1 MIKYN
6 ENLGINEYIFATDK
20 IAQAYFDSENH
31 YQPHIGLLET
41 MWLFYSLCVTETKY
55 DKDINAKLDELEKA
69 REEQKQNPKSVTN
82 DAPVFDLVIYQNLFS
97 DDEFA
102 KDFNDVVTSYKK
114 PNYGL
119 TFGSAF
125 RSAMEIV
132 KTKRN
137 SVNSLEYTITKIL
150 TELADKFE
158 NLISPEKVEEL
169 TDIAKRIQSGE
180 TNAEAIVSAYGKQVG
195 LLDFKQG
202 D

>member
-20 IAQAYFDSENH
+20 IAQVYFDGDNQ

-55 DKDINAKLDELEKA
+55 DKDINAKLEELEKA
-69 REEQKQNPKSVTN
+69 RKEQKQNPDNKN
-82 DAPVFDLVIYQNLFS
+82 KPMFDLTIYQDLFS
-97 DDEFA
+97 DDEFV
-102 KDFNDVVTSYKK
+102 KEFNNVVTSYKK

-158 NLISPEKVEEL
+158 NLISPDKIEEL
-169 TDIAKRIQSGE
+169 TDIAKRIQTGE
-180 TNAEAIVSAYGKQVG
+180 TAAKAVVQAYGEEVG

>member
-20 IAQAYFDSENH
+20 IAQVYFDSDNQ

-55 DKDINAKLDELEKA
+55 DKDINTKLDEMEKA
-69 REEQKQNPKSVTN
+69 RKEQNTDNSKQM
-82 DAPVFDLVIYQNLFS
+82 FDLTIYQDLFS
-97 DDEFA
+97 DDEFI
-102 KDFNDVVTSYKK
+102 KEFNNVVTSYKK

-158 NLISPEKVEEL
+158 NLISPDKIEEL

-180 TNAEAIVSAYGKQVG
+180 TAAKAVVQVYGEEVG

>member
-6 ENLGINEYIFATDK
+6 EKLGINEYIFATDK
-20 IAQAYFDSENH
+20 IAQVYFDGDNQ

-55 DKDINAKLDELEKA
+55 DKDINVKLDEMDKA
-69 REEQKQNPKSVTN
+69 RKEQKSDDNKQI
-82 DAPVFDLVIYQNLFS
+82 FDLTIYQDLFS
-97 DDEFA
+97 DGEFVEE
-102 KDFNDVVTSYKK
+102 FNNVVTSYKK

-137 SVNSLEYTITKIL
+137 SVNSLEYTIAKIL

-158 NLISPEKVEEL
+158 NLISPDKIEEL
-169 TDIAKRIQSGE
+169 TDIAKRIQTGE
-180 TNAEAIVSAYGKQVG
+180 TAADAVVQAYGKQVG

>member
-20 IAQAYFDSENH
+20 IAQVYFDGDNQ

-55 DKDINAKLDELEKA
+55 DKDINTKLDEMEKA
-69 REEQKQNPKSVTN
+69 RKEQNTDNSKQM
-82 DAPVFDLVIYQNLFS
+82 FDLTIYQDLFS
-97 DDEFA
+97 DDEFI
-102 KDFNDVVTSYKK
+102 KEFNNVVTSYKK

-158 NLISPEKVEEL
+158 NLISPDKIEEL
-169 TDIAKRIQSGE
+169 TDIAKRIQTGE
-180 TNAEAIVSAYGKQVG
+180 TAADAVVQAYGKQVG

>member
-20 IAQAYFDSENH
+20 IAQVYFDGDNQ

-55 DKDINAKLDELEKA
+55 DNDINAKLDEMEKA
-69 REEQKQNPKSVTN
+69 RKEKNTDDNKQM
-82 DAPVFDLVIYQNLFS
+82 FDLTIYQDLFS
-97 DDEFA
+97 DDEFV
-102 KDFNDVVTSYKK
+102 KEFNNVVTSYKK

-158 NLISPEKVEEL
+158 NLISPDKIEEL
-169 TDIAKRIQSGE
+169 TDIAKRIQTGE
-180 TNAEAIVSAYGKQVG
+180 TAADAVVQAYGKQVG

>member
-20 IAQAYFDSENH
+20 IAQVYFDGDNQ

-55 DKDINAKLDELEKA
+55 DKDINAKLDEMEKA
-69 REEQKQNPKSVTN
+69 RKEKNTDDNKQM
-82 DAPVFDLVIYQNLFS
+82 FDLAIYQDLFS
-97 DDEFA
+97 DDEFV
-102 KDFNDVVTSYKK
+102 KEFNNVVTSYKK

-158 NLISPEKVEEL
+158 NLISPDKIEEL
-169 TDIAKRIQSGE
+169 TDIAKRIQTGE
-180 TNAEAIVSAYGKQVG
+180 TAADAVVQAYGKQVG

>member
-20 IAQAYFDSENH
+20 IAQVYFDGDNQ

-55 DKDINAKLDELEKA
+55 DKDINAKLDEMEKA
-69 REEQKQNPKSVTN
+69 RKEKNTDDNKQM
-82 DAPVFDLVIYQNLFS
+82 FDLTIYQDLFS
-97 DDEFA
+97 DDEFV
-102 KDFNDVVTSYKK
+102 KEFNNVVTSYKK

-158 NLISPEKVEEL
+158 NLISPDKIEEL
-169 TDIAKRIQSGE
+169 TDIAKRIQTGE
-180 TNAEAIVSAYGKQVG
+180 TAAKAVVQAYGEEVG

>member
-20 IAQAYFDSENH
+20 IAQVYFDGDNQ

-55 DKDINAKLDELEKA
+55 DKKIKTKLDELEKA
-69 REEQKQNPKSVTN
+69 RKEQNSDDNNKQM
-82 DAPVFDLVIYQNLFS
+82 FDLTIYQDLFS
-97 DDEFA
+97 DDEFIRE
-102 KDFNDVVTSYKK
+102 FNNVVTSYKK

-158 NLISPEKVEEL
+158 NLISPDKIEEL
-169 TDIAKRIQSGE
+169 TDIAKRIQTGE
-180 TNAEAIVSAYGKQVG
+180 TAADAVVQAYGKQVG

>member
-1 MIKYN
+1 
-6 ENLGINEYIFATDK
+6 
-20 IAQAYFDSENH
+20 
-31 YQPHIGLLET
+31 

-55 DKDINAKLDELEKA
+55 DKDINTKLDEMEKA
-69 REEQKQNPKSVTN
+69 RKEQNTDNSKQM
-82 DAPVFDLVIYQNLFS
+82 FDLTIYQDLFS
-97 DDEFA
+97 DDEFV
-102 KDFNDVVTSYKK
+102 KEFNNVVTSYKK

-158 NLISPEKVEEL
+158 NLISPDKIEEL
-169 TDIAKRIQSGE
+169 TDIAKRIQTGE
-180 TNAEAIVSAYGKQVG
+180 TATDAVVQAYGKQVG

>member
-20 IAQAYFDSENH
+20 IAQVYFDGDNQ

-55 DKDINAKLDELEKA
+55 DKDINAKLDEMEKA
-69 REEQKQNPKSVTN
+69 RKEQNPDDKKQM
-82 DAPVFDLVIYQNLFS
+82 FDLTIYQDLFS
-97 DDEFA
+97 DDEFV
-102 KDFNDVVTSYKK
+102 KEFNNVVTSYKK

-158 NLISPEKVEEL
+158 NLISPDKIEEL

-180 TNAEAIVSAYGKQVG
+180 TAAKAVVQAYGEEVG

>member
-20 IAQAYFDSENH
+20 IAQVYFDSDNQ

-55 DKDINAKLDELEKA
+55 DKDINAKLDEMEKA
-69 REEQKQNPKSVTN
+69 RKEKNTDDNKQM
-82 DAPVFDLVIYQNLFS
+82 FDLTIYQDLFS
-97 DDEFA
+97 DDEFV
-102 KDFNDVVTSYKK
+102 KEFNNVVTSYKK

-158 NLISPEKVEEL
+158 NLISPDKIEEL

-180 TNAEAIVSAYGKQVG
+180 TAAKAVVQAYGEEVG

>member
-20 IAQAYFDSENH
+20 IAQVYFDADNQ
-31 YQPHIGLLET
+31 YQPHVGLLET

-55 DKDINAKLDELEKA
+55 DKNIKTKLDEIETKKKEKN
-69 REEQKQNPKSVTN
+69 EKVQ
-82 DAPVFDLVIYQNLFS
+82 FDLSIYEELFS
-97 DDEFA
+97 DEEFV
-102 KDFNDVVTSYKK
+102 KEFNNVVTSYKK
-114 PNYGL
+114 PNYSL

-137 SVNSLEYTITKIL
+137 SVNSLEYAITKIL
-150 TELADKFE
+150 TELAEKFE
-158 NLISPEKVEEL
+158 NLISPEKIEEL
-169 TDIAKRIQSGE
+169 TDIAKKIQSGE
-180 TNAEAIVSAYGKQVG
+180 TAADAIVNAYGEHVG
-195 LLDFKQG
+195 LLDFKHG

>member
-20 IAQAYFDSENH
+20 IAQVYFDSDNQ

-55 DKDINAKLDELEKA
+55 DKDINAKLEELEKA
-69 REEQKQNPKSVTN
+69 RKEQKQNPDNKN
-82 DAPVFDLVIYQNLFS
+82 KPMFDLTIYQDLFS
-97 DDEFA
+97 DDEFI
-102 KDFNDVVTSYKK
+102 KEFNNVVTSYKK

-158 NLISPEKVEEL
+158 NLISPDKIEEL
-169 TDIAKRIQSGE
+169 TDIAKRIQTGE
-180 TNAEAIVSAYGKQVG
+180 TAAKAVVQAYGEEVG

>member
-20 IAQAYFDSENH
+20 IAQVYFDGDNQ

-55 DKDINAKLDELEKA
+55 DKDINAKLEELEKA
-69 REEQKQNPKSVTN
+69 RKEQKQNPDNKN
-82 DAPVFDLVIYQNLFS
+82 KPMFDLTIYQDLFS
-97 DDEFA
+97 DDEFI
-102 KDFNDVVTSYKK
+102 KEFNNVVTSYKK

-158 NLISPEKVEEL
+158 NLISPDKIEEL
-169 TDIAKRIQSGE
+169 TDIAKRIQTGE
-180 TNAEAIVSAYGKQVG
+180 TAADAVVQAYGKQVG

>member
-20 IAQAYFDSENH
+20 IAQVYFDGDNQ

-55 DKDINAKLDELEKA
+55 DKDINVKLDEMEKA
-69 REEQKQNPKSVTN
+69 RKEQNPDDKKQM
-82 DAPVFDLVIYQNLFS
+82 FDLTIYQDLFS
-97 DDEFA
+97 DDEFV
-102 KDFNDVVTSYKK
+102 KEFNNVVTSYKK

-158 NLISPEKVEEL
+158 NLISPDKIEEL

-180 TNAEAIVSAYGKQVG
+180 TAAKAVVQAYGEEVG

>member
-20 IAQAYFDSENH
+20 IAQVYFDSDNQ

-55 DKDINAKLDELEKA
+55 DKDINVKLDEMEKA
-69 REEQKQNPKSVTN
+69 RKEQNTDNSKQM
-82 DAPVFDLVIYQNLFS
+82 FDLTIYQDLFS
-97 DDEFA
+97 DDEFV
-102 KDFNDVVTSYKK
+102 KEFNNVVTSYKK

-158 NLISPEKVEEL
+158 NLISPDKIEEL
-169 TDIAKRIQSGE
+169 TDIAKRIQTGE
-180 TNAEAIVSAYGKQVG
+180 TAADAVVQAYGKQVG

>member
-20 IAQAYFDSENH
+20 IAQVYFDSDNQ

-55 DKDINAKLDELEKA
+55 DKDINAKLDEMEKA
-69 REEQKQNPKSVTN
+69 RKEQNTDNSKQM
-82 DAPVFDLVIYQNLFS
+82 FDLTIYQDLFS
-97 DDEFA
+97 DDEFI
-102 KDFNDVVTSYKK
+102 KEFNNVVTSYKK

-158 NLISPEKVEEL
+158 NLISPDKIEEL
-169 TDIAKRIQSGE
+169 TDIAKRIQTGE
-180 TNAEAIVSAYGKQVG
+180 TAADAVVQAYGKQVG

>member
-20 IAQAYFDSENH
+20 IAQVYFDGDNQ

-55 DKDINAKLDELEKA
+55 DKDINVKLDEMEKA
-69 REEQKQNPKSVTN
+69 RKEQNTDNNKQM
-82 DAPVFDLVIYQNLFS
+82 FDLTIYQDLFS
-97 DDEFA
+97 DDEFI
-102 KDFNDVVTSYKK
+102 KEFNNVVTSYKK

-158 NLISPEKVEEL
+158 NLISPDKIEEL
-169 TDIAKRIQSGE
+169 TDIAKRIQTGE
-180 TNAEAIVSAYGKQVG
+180 TAADAVVQAYGKQVG

>member
-20 IAQAYFDSENH
+20 IAQVYFDSDNQ

-55 DKDINAKLDELEKA
+55 DKDINTKLDEMEKA
-69 REEQKQNPKSVTN
+69 RKEKNTDDNKQM
-82 DAPVFDLVIYQNLFS
+82 FDLTIYQDLFS
-97 DDEFA
+97 DDEFV
-102 KDFNDVVTSYKK
+102 KEFNNVVTSYKK

-158 NLISPEKVEEL
+158 NLISPDKIEGL
-169 TDIAKRIQSGE
+169 TDIAKRIQTGE
-180 TNAEAIVSAYGKQVG
+180 TAAKAVVQAYGEEVG

>member
-20 IAQAYFDSENH
+20 IAQVYFDGDNQ

-55 DKDINAKLDELEKA
+55 DKDINTKLDEMEKA
-69 REEQKQNPKSVTN
+69 RKEKNTDDNKQM
-82 DAPVFDLVIYQNLFS
+82 FDLTIYQDLFS
-97 DDEFA
+97 DDEFV
-102 KDFNDVVTSYKK
+102 KEFNNVVTSYKK

-158 NLISPEKVEEL
+158 NLISPDKIEEL

-180 TNAEAIVSAYGKQVG
+180 TAAKAVVQAYGEEVG

>member
-20 IAQAYFDSENH
+20 IAQVYFDSDNQ

-55 DKDINAKLDELEKA
+55 DKDINAKLDEMEKA
-69 REEQKQNPKSVTN
+69 RKEKNTDDNKQM
-82 DAPVFDLVIYQNLFS
+82 FDLTIYQDLFS
-97 DDEFA
+97 DDEFV
-102 KDFNDVVTSYKK
+102 KEFNNVVTSYKK

-158 NLISPEKVEEL
+158 NLISPDKIEEL
-169 TDIAKRIQSGE
+169 TDIAKRIQTGE
-180 TNAEAIVSAYGKQVG
+180 TAADAVVQAYGKQVG

>member
-20 IAQAYFDSENH
+20 IAQVYFDGDNQ

-55 DKDINAKLDELEKA
+55 DKDINAKLDEMEKA
-69 REEQKQNPKSVTN
+69 RKEKNTDDNKQM
-82 DAPVFDLVIYQNLFS
+82 FDLTIYQDLFS
-97 DDEFA
+97 DDEFI
-102 KDFNDVVTSYKK
+102 KEFNNVVTSYKK

-158 NLISPEKVEEL
+158 NLISPDKIEEL
-169 TDIAKRIQSGE
+169 TDIAKRIQTGE
-180 TNAEAIVSAYGKQVG
+180 TAADAVVQAYGKQVG

>member
-20 IAQAYFDSENH
+20 IAQVYFDGDNQ

-55 DKDINAKLDELEKA
+55 DKDINAKLDEMEKT
-69 REEQKQNPKSVTN
+69 RKEKNTDDNKQM
-82 DAPVFDLVIYQNLFS
+82 FDLTIYQDLFS
-97 DDEFA
+97 DDEFI
-102 KDFNDVVTSYKK
+102 KEFNNVVTSYKK

-158 NLISPEKVEEL
+158 NLISPDKIEEL
-169 TDIAKRIQSGE
+169 TDIAKRIQTGE
-180 TNAEAIVSAYGKQVG
+180 TAADAVVQAYGKQVG